1 MTTVFEK
8 IIAGEWPGKFVYAD
22 DLCVVFATKAPVR
35 PGHVLVVPREVYNA
49 WTDMPEELAAHLM
62 KVGHRVGKAQLSVY
76 ECSRIGLEIAGFEVP
91 HAHLHVIP
99 LRDENDLVLAEA
111 TEVSERVLES
121 TMQALRSALE
131 EQGHEANV
139 PLTIDSPA
147 LS

>member
-1 MTTVFEK
+1 MTTIFEK
-8 IIAGEWPGKFVYAD
+8 IIAGEWPGKFVYSD

-35 PGHVLVVPREVYNA
+35 PGHVLVVPREVYPA
-49 WTDMPEELAAHLM
+49 WTDMPEELAAHIT
-62 KVGHRVGKAQLSVY
+62 KVAQRVGKAQLSVY

-99 LRDENDLVLAEA
+99 LRDENDLVLGEA
-111 TEVSERVLES
+111 VEVSERVLES
-121 TMQALRSALE
+121 NMQALRSALE
-131 EQGHEANV
+131 DLGFEANV